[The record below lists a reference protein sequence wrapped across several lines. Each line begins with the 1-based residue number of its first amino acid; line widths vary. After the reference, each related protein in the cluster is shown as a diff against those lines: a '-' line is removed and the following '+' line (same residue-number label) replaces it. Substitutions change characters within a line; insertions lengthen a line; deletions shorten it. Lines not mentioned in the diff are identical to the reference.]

1 MKVEQ
6 MKESKKTKVV
16 TEALNRLLADTFVL
30 YFKTHAYHWNV
41 EGPNF
46 ASLHGMFMEQYT
58 DLWQSLDDIAE
69 RLRAVDAYAPV
80 SVKELM
86 KQAQL
91 AETGQ
96 HRDHK
101 QMVKDLAED
110 NAAISQSLSDL
121 IRQVQDAGD
130 EGTADLFINRQ
141 KYFDKTA
148 WMLRATAA

>member
-1 MKVEQ
+1 MKVKQ

-91 AETGQ
+91 TETGQ

-121 IRQVQDAGD
+121 IKQVQDAGD